1 MKNDKNFEKI
11 YFILK
16 NNLELVTK
24 AKDATEEEHQLILLI
39 VLYELR
45 NKTADIINEM
55 QIADG

>member
-1 MKNDKNFEKI
+1 MKNDKNFEEI
-11 YFILK
+11 YSMLK
-16 NNLELVTK
+16 NNLELVVK
-24 AKDATEEEHQLILLI
+24 AKDATEDEHQLILLI